1 MYSPENSEE
10 IRESLSA
17 MEENAYKSGY
27 RGSTQVLSQA
37 RWALT
42 DADKRIKELED
53 TVVELTSR
61 VAELTASQSSNSHE
75 AVQARNEKKTAR
87 MRKYPEL
94 APDSAEPATTDQK
107 GPER

>member
-1 MYSPENSEE
+1 MHSPENSEA

-17 MEENAYKSGY
+17 MEQNTYRSGY

-42 DADKRIKELED
+42 DADNRIKELED
-53 TVVELTSR
+53 TVAELTSR
-61 VAELTASQSSNSHE
+61 VAALTATQSSSGHE
-75 AVQARNEKKTAR
+75 AVEASNKKRTAR

-94 APDSAEPATTDQK
+94 APDSAEPTTTDQK